1 MRDPSLQFIRV
12 VNKLARLAQSP
23 TDFGTGEPLYYS
35 ELQVIDAVQNNPRIN
50 VTGLANL
57 LGITTGT
64 VSPIVNQ
71 LANRGYLTKS
81 RTSDDGRVVRLELT
95 EKGMVVFKGL
105 QKQAREYAVEYAKE
119 ISFGE
124 WAIFNEILVKL
135 EAFVDKKMRNGD

>member
-12 VNKLARLAQSP
+12 INKLARLAQTP
-23 TDFGTGEPLYYS
+23 TDFGTGEALYYS
-35 ELQVIDAVQNNPRIN
+35 ELQAIDAVQNNPGIN
-50 VTGLANL
+50 VTALANI

-71 LANRGYLTKS
+71 LANKGYLKKS
-81 RTSDDGRVVRLELT
+81 RISRDGRVVRLELT
-95 EKGMVVFKGL
+95 EKGIVAFKGL

>member
-1 MRDPSLQFIRV
+1 MRDPSLQFMRV
-12 VNKLARLAQSP
+12 VNKLARLAQTP
-23 TDFGTGEPLYYS
+23 ADLGTGEALYYS
-35 ELQVIDAVQNNPRIN
+35 ELQVIDAVQNNPGIN
-50 VTGLANL
+50 VTALANL

-71 LANRGYLTKS
+71 LANRGYLRKS
-81 RTSDDGRVVRLELT
+81 RISGDGRVVRLELT
-95 EKGMVVFKGL
+95 EKGMVAFKGR
-105 QKQAREYAVEYAKE
+105 QKQAREYAVEYARE

>member
-1 MRDPSLQFIRV
+1 MRDPSLQFMRV
-12 VNKLARLAQSP
+12 VNKLARLAQTP
-23 TDFGTGEPLYYS
+23 ADLGTGEALYYS
-35 ELQVIDAVQNNPRIN
+35 ELQVIDAVQNNPGIN
-50 VTGLANL
+50 VTALANL

-71 LANRGYLTKS
+71 LANRGYLKKS
-81 RTSDDGRVVRLELT
+81 RISGDGRVVRLELT
-95 EKGMVVFKGL
+95 EKGMVAFKGL
-105 QKQAREYAVEYAKE
+105 QKQAREYAVEYARE